1 MADFFQHGY
10 RISMRL
16 AIFDL
21 DNTLLG
27 GDSDHAWGEFL
38 IAHGLVDATRHGA
51 KNDEFYQQYTEGR
64 LNIHDYVRFT
74 LGPVLTYS
82 LSKLDKMHQEFMDEF
97 IRPIILPRAV
107 DLIEQ
112 HKREGDHCLI
122 MSATNAFIT
131 APIARELGV
140 HDLLATDLVIEGDC
154 YTGDIAGVPCFQEGK
169 VTRLNQWLQNTS
181 HDLTD
186 SVFYSDSHNDIPLLE
201 MVTTPVAV
209 DPDELLKMLAIE
221 KNWQIRSFR

>member
-1 MADFFQHGY
+1 MP
-10 RISMRL
+10 L

-38 IAHGLVDATRHGA
+38 IARDMVDATSHGA

-64 LNIHDYVRFT
+64 LDIHDYVRFT

-82 LSKLDKMHQEFMDEF
+82 LSELDKMHGEFMDEF
-97 IRPIILPRAV
+97 IMPIILPRAV

-112 HKREGDHCLI
+112 HKRVGDHCLI

-140 HDLLATDLVIEGDC
+140 HDLLATDLVIEGDY

-169 VTRLNQWLQNTS
+169 VARLQQWIELQNDKFNIEES
-181 HDLTD
+181 I
-186 SVFYSDSHNDIPLLE
+186 FYSDSFNDLPLLKA
-201 MVTTPVAV
+201 VKVPVAV
-209 DPDELLKMLAIE
+209 DPDEHLAE
-221 KNWQIRSFR
+221 HARNNDWQIVSLR